1 MKNHIRLLVVLL
13 LILSIPVMAQKDDST
28 YISSPVD
35 QGNLVNNGDFENY
48 TGKLSKPGKFYLV
61 DYWDVLTS
69 GRADLFEAGN
79 ALKSIGIPENIYG
92 EQEAYSG
99 QRYAGINAFSYDPKN
114 VRSYLFTELNASL
127 QKGQLY
133 CVKYVVNLADRSR
146 FAIANLGAY
155 FSDSKLDN
163 DGGGNVFFEAQINNE
178 FQKVLKNTLKWD
190 AVCNVLTATGKEKY
204 LVIGNLDTDSKTIK
218 EKIIASESMDLSQVQ
233 MAYYYIDYVSVKPVD
248 RFSDCNC
255 SAQKERGPDI
265 IYSKENSVDESA
277 GDKEVI
283 DNSTIYFGFLKKE
296 MNSSARSDLDRLA
309 AIMEK
314 DESYRVKIT
323 GHADSEEAI
332 EYGGSE
338 EVKEFSRERAFAAL
352 DYLSDKGIEKN
363 RFDVYGLGDTSR
375 ASSGN
380 TPLSKAKNRR
390 VEFELIVE

>member
-1 MKNHIRLLVVLL
+1 MKNHTILLFVSL
-13 LILSIPVMAQKDDST
+13 LILSVPVMAQNDDST

-35 QGNLVNNGDFENY
+35 EGNLVYNGDFENY
-48 TGKLSKPGKFYLV
+48 TGKLSKTGKFYLV
-61 DYWDVLTS
+61 DSWDVLTS
-69 GRADLFEAGN
+69 ARADYFEKGN
-79 ALKSIGIPENIYG
+79 ALKSIGIPNNVYG

-99 QRYAGINAFSYDPKN
+99 QHYAGINAFSYDPKN
-114 VRSYLFTELNASL
+114 LRSYVFTELKASL

-146 FAIANLGAY
+146 FAVANLGAY
-155 FSDSKLDN
+155 FSESKLEN
-163 DGGGNVFFEAQINNE
+163 EGVGNVFFEAQINNE

-190 AVCNVLTATGKEKY
+190 VVCNVLTATGKEKF
-204 LVIGNLDTDSKTIK
+204 LVIGNFETDSKTIK
-218 EKIIASESMDLSQVQ
+218 EKIIAQESVDAPQVQ
-233 MAYYYIDYVSVKPVD
+233 MAYYYIDYISVKPVV

-255 SAQKERGPDI
+255 SSVKKRGPDI
-265 IYSKENSVDESA
+265 IYSKENSVDESSS
-277 GDKEVI
+277 DKEII

-296 MNSSARSDLDRLA
+296 MNSSARTDLDRLA

-314 DESYRVKIT
+314 DETYRVKIT

-338 EVKEFSRERAFAAL
+338 EVKEFSRERAYAAL

-363 RFDVYGLGDTSR
+363 RFDVYGLGDASR

-390 VEFELIVE
+390 VEFELIVD

>member
-1 MKNHIRLLVVLL
+1 MKNQIIFLSISFLL
-13 LILSIPVMAQKDDST
+13 LSGQVMAQKDDST
-28 YISSPVD
+28 YFSSPVD
-35 QGNLVNNGDFENY
+35 EGNLVYNGDFENY
-48 TGKLSKPGKFYLV
+48 TGKLNKLGKFYLV

-69 GRADLFEAGN
+69 ARADYFEKGN
-79 ALKSIGIPENIYG
+79 ALKSIGIPNNVYG

-99 QRYAGINAFSYDPKN
+99 QNYAGINAFSYDPKN
-114 VRSYLFTELNASL
+114 GRSYLFTELNAPL

-155 FSDSKLDN
+155 FSESKLEN
-163 DGGGNVFFEAQINNE
+163 DGGDNVYFEAQINNE

-190 AVCNVLTATGKEKY
+190 VVCNVLTATGKEKY
-204 LVIGNLDTDSKTIK
+204 LAIGNFESDSKTIK
-218 EKIIASESMDLSQVQ
+218 EKIIAPESEDISQVQ
-233 MAYYYIDYVSVKPVD
+233 MAYYYIDYISVKPVL

-255 SAQKERGPDI
+255 SAVNERGPDI
-265 IYSKENSVDESA
+265 IYSKENSIDESA
-277 GDKEVI
+277 GDKEIV

-296 MNSSARSDLDRLA
+296 MNSSAQSDLDRLA

-314 DESYRVKIT
+314 NETYRVKIT

-338 EVKEFSRERAFAAL
+338 EVKAFSRERAYAAL

-390 VEFELIVE
+390 VEFELIVD